1 MSKGIRRMTV
11 NDAAGVHAV
20 ELESFATPWT
30 LDAFEAEMTQNPNA
44 YYVVADQDGIV
55 GFAGL
60 WHIAD
65 EGHITNIAVKQSHRG
80 QGLGE
85 DLLTAL
91 IAVGRALDLRA
102 MTLEVRVSNTP
113 ARTLYE
119 KLGFHYVGIRNRIEL
134 RRNGGCRRSWRN
146 QRLIECRLVSN

>member
-1 MSKGIRRMTV
+1 MTNVSVRKMTV
-11 NDAAGVHAV
+11 MDAPGVHVV

-30 LDAFEAEMTQNPNA
+30 LESFIAEMTQNPNA
-44 YYVVADQDGIV
+44 YYLVAETDEII

-65 EGHITNIAVKQSHRG
+65 EGHITNVAVKQKARG
-80 QGLGE
+80 RGIGE
-85 DLLTAL
+85 TLLVAL
-91 IAVGRALDLRA
+91 IEQARQLGLRA

-119 KLGFHYVGIRNRIEL
+119 KLGFLYAGTRKRYYQDNNEDAAIYWLEL
-134 RRNGGCRRSWRN
+134 EGD
-146 QRLIECRLVSN
+146 E

>member
-65 EGHITNIAVKQSHRG
+65 EGHITNIAVKKSHRG
-80 QGLGE
+80 QGHGE

-119 KLGFHYVGIRNRIEL
+119 KLGFHYVGIRKRYYQDNNEDAAIYWLEL
-134 RRNGGCRRSWRN
+134 EGED
-146 QRLIECRLVSN
+146 L

>member
-1 MSKGIRRMTV
+1 MTNVSVRKMTV
-11 NDAAGVHAV
+11 MDAPGVHAV

-30 LDAFEAEMTQNPNA
+30 LESFIAEMTQNPNA
-44 YYVVADQDGIV
+44 YYLVAETDEII

-65 EGHITNIAVKQSHRG
+65 EGHITNVAVKQKARG
-80 QGLGE
+80 RGIGE
-85 DLLTAL
+85 TLLVAL
-91 IAVGRALDLRA
+91 IEQAKQLGLRA

-119 KLGFHYVGIRNRIEL
+119 KLGFLYAGTRKRYYQDNNEDAAIYWLEL
-134 RRNGGCRRSWRN
+134 EGD
-146 QRLIECRLVSN
+146 E

>member
-1 MSKGIRRMTV
+1 MTNVTIRKMTV
-11 NDAAGVHAV
+11 VDALGVHAV

-30 LDAFEAEMTQNPNA
+30 LESFIAEMTQNPNA
-44 YYVVADQDGIV
+44 YYLVAETEEII

-65 EGHITNIAVKQSHRG
+65 EGHITNVAVKQKARG
-80 QGLGE
+80 MGIGE
-85 DLLTAL
+85 ALLVAL
-91 IAVGRALDLRA
+91 IEQARQLGLRA

-119 KLGFHYVGIRNRIEL
+119 KLGFLYAGTRKRYYQDNNEDAAIYWLEL
-134 RRNGGCRRSWRN
+134 EGD
-146 QRLIECRLVSN
+146 E

>member
-1 MSKGIRRMTV
+1 MTNVSIRKMTV
-11 NDAAGVHAV
+11 ADAPGVHAV

-30 LDAFEAEMTQNPNA
+30 LESFIAEMTQNPNA
-44 YYVVADQDGIV
+44 YYLIAETEEII

-65 EGHITNIAVKQSHRG
+65 EGHITNVAVKRKARG
-80 QGLGE
+80 MGIGE
-85 DLLTAL
+85 ALLVAL
-91 IAVGRALDLRA
+91 IAEAKQLGLRA

-119 KLGFHYVGIRNRIEL
+119 KLGFLYAGTRKRYYQDNNEDAAIYWLEL
-134 RRNGGCRRSWRN
+134 EG
-146 QRLIECRLVSN
+146 EE

>member
-1 MSKGIRRMTV
+1 MSKGIRRMIV

-30 LDAFEAEMTQNPNA
+30 LDALEAEMKQNPNA

-91 IAVGRALDLRA
+91 IAAGRALVLRA

-119 KLGFHYVGIRNRIEL
+119 KLGFHYVGIRKRYYQDNNEDAAIY
-134 RRNGGCRRSWRN
+134 
-146 QRLIECRLVSN
+146 

>member
-1 MSKGIRRMTV
+1 MTDARIRKMTV
-11 NDAAGVHAV
+11 ADAPGVHAV

-30 LDAFEAEMTQNPNA
+30 LAAFIAEMTQNPNA
-44 YYVVADQDGIV
+44 YYLVAETDEII

-65 EGHITNIAVKQSHRG
+65 EGHITNVAVKRTARG
-80 QGLGE
+80 LGLGE
-85 DLLTAL
+85 GLLEEL
-91 IAVGRALDLRA
+91 IEVARELGLRA

-119 KLGFHYVGIRNRIEL
+119 KLGFLYAGTRKRYYQDNNEDAAIYWLEL
-134 RRNGGCRRSWRN
+134 EGD
-146 QRLIECRLVSN
+146 ET

>member
-11 NDAAGVHAV
+11 QDAAGVHAV

-30 LDAFEAEMTQNPNA
+30 LGAFEAEMTQNPNA

-65 EGHITNIAVKQSHRG
+65 EGHIDRG
-80 QGLGE
+80 
-85 DLLTAL
+85 
-91 IAVGRALDLRA
+91 
-102 MTLEVRVSNTP
+102 
-113 ARTLYE
+113 
-119 KLGFHYVGIRNRIEL
+119 
-134 RRNGGCRRSWRN
+134 RSCTRFT
-146 QRLIECRLVSN
+146 SDDT

>member
-1 MSKGIRRMTV
+1 MTDARIRKMTV
-11 NDAAGVHAV
+11 ADAPGVHAV

-30 LDAFEAEMTQNPNA
+30 LTAFIAEMTQNPNA
-44 YYVVADQDGIV
+44 YYLVAETDEII

-65 EGHITNIAVKQSHRG
+65 EGHITNVAVKRTARG
-80 QGLGE
+80 LGLGE
-85 DLLTAL
+85 GLLEEL
-91 IAVGRALDLRA
+91 IEVARELGLRA

-119 KLGFHYVGIRNRIEL
+119 KLGFLYAGTRKRYYQDNNEDAAIYWLEL
-134 RRNGGCRRSWRN
+134 EGD
-146 QRLIECRLVSN
+146 ET

>member
-1 MSKGIRRMTV
+1 MTNVSVRKMTV
-11 NDAAGVHAV
+11 MDAPGVHAV

-30 LDAFEAEMTQNPNA
+30 LESFIAEMTQNPNA
-44 YYVVADQDGIV
+44 YYLVAETDEII

-65 EGHITNIAVKQSHRG
+65 EGHITNVAVKQKARG
-80 QGLGE
+80 RGIGQT
-85 DLLTAL
+85 LLVAL
-91 IAVGRALDLRA
+91 IEQARQLGLRA

-119 KLGFHYVGIRNRIEL
+119 KLGFLYAGTRKRYYQDNNEDAAIYWLEL
-134 RRNGGCRRSWRN
+134 EGD
-146 QRLIECRLVSN
+146 E

>member
-1 MSKGIRRMTV
+1 
-11 NDAAGVHAV
+11 
-20 ELESFATPWT
+20 
-30 LDAFEAEMTQNPNA
+30 MTQNPNA

-91 IAVGRALDLRA
+91 IAVGRALGLRA

-119 KLGFHYVGIRNRIEL
+119 KLGFQYVGVRKRYYQDNNEDAAIYWLEL
-134 RRNGGCRRSWRN
+134 EGED
-146 QRLIECRLVSN
+146 L